1 MNRTLAIDKD
11 EREPLRARLTKL
23 AENTS
28 ITSITDSVICSDI
41 FKCIHELPD
50 QFIDLMI
57 IDPPYNLN
65 KVFNGTTFR
74 RMKPDS
80 YTDWVDLWMS
90 KLVRLM
96 KPSASIYVCCDW
108 QSSFAVYEVLEKYF
122 IVKNRITWEREKG
135 RGSKTNWKNCS
146 EDIWYAVTSKEFQFH
161 ADRVMTKRKVVA
173 PYRHDNGLP
182 KDWSEGEDGNYRL
195 THPSNLWTDIT
206 VPFWSM
212 PENTDHPTQKPEK
225 LIAKLILASSDPG
238 DVVFDPF
245 LGSGT
250 TAVVAKKLGRHY
262 CGIEID
268 EEYCLL
274 AQKRLQLA
282 DTEPGIQG
290 FDGSVFW
297 ERNSLGQ
304 QKKVVKD
311 RDANSQVAEDPQ
323 GSLL

>member
-1 MNRTLAIDKD
+1 M
-11 EREPLRARLTKL
+11 
-23 AENTS
+23 
-28 ITSITDSVICSDI
+28 
-41 FKCIHELPD
+41 
-50 QFIDLMI
+50 
-57 IDPPYNLN
+57 
-65 KVFNGTTFR
+65 
-74 RMKPDS
+74 
-80 YTDWVDLWMS
+80 
-90 KLVRLM
+90 
-96 KPSASIYVCCDW
+96 
-108 QSSFAVYEVLEKYF
+108 
-122 IVKNRITWEREKG
+122 
-135 RGSKTNWKNCS
+135 
-146 EDIWYAVTSKEFQFH
+146 
-161 ADRVMTKRKVVA
+161 
-173 PYRHDNGLP
+173 
-182 KDWSEGEDGNYRL
+182 
-195 THPSNLWTDIT
+195 
-206 VPFWSM
+206 
-212 PENTDHPTQKPEK
+212 
-225 LIAKLILASSDPG
+225 ILASSDPG

-274 AQKRLQLA
+274 AEKRLQLA